1 MTEEVKKEEAMEENS
16 KKSPYN
22 AKVLDAWYTP
32 VTEFKKGTYILS
44 LPSIPLNSFNEKI
57 NAFTN
62 ANIDINAKEYSDW
75 RDVVQNS
82 IEYYTPLSLY
92 QNRFSD
98 EKSLFMQG
106 VEVDENQRLS
116 INNIKFKKTEGELK
130 GEIALLKVTKLLGLG
145 DVFSVP
151 LPHSGIWVTIKPPTE
166 KDLIDFYNTLF
177 REKIVLGRATSGLT
191 LTNFSVYINNR
202 LIDFI
207 LKHIYSVNY
216 SDIPKEKLKDYILI
230 HDLPILAWGFACTIY
245 PNGFEYQRACVNDIE
260 NCTYITKG
268 IINLIKLLWIDNFA
282 LTEAQKKIFSEYRP
296 NKLTVESYKKYIA
309 EHSKVASSFIT
320 LKNDIKIKLRVPT
333 LSEYISDGMN
343 WINMIN
349 NSVESVIFNN
359 ENSEE
364 EKEALLNQYI
374 RSSILRQFSHFV
386 DYIEVDENPIT
397 DRDTINQVLEAFSID
412 DEIREEL
419 TNKILAFKSDTT
431 IALIGI
437 PEYKCPNCQ
446 KEQNEDPINERF
458 SNVIPLDVMNVFF
471 TLLVSRIAKILE
483 RSI

>member
-1 MTEEVKKEEAMEENS
+1 MTEEVKQKEVIKEN
-16 KKSPYN
+16 KEKSPYN
-22 AKVLDAWYTP
+22 AKILDAWYTP
-32 VTEFKKGTYILS
+32 VTEFKKGTYVLS
-44 LPSIPLNSFNEKI
+44 LPSIPLNSFNERI

-75 RDVVQNS
+75 RDVVQSS

-296 NKLTVESYKKYIA
+296 NKLTVESYKTYIA
-309 EHSKVASSFIT
+309 EHNKVISSFIT

-374 RSSILRQFSHFV
+374 RSSILRQVSHFV

-446 KEQNEDPINERF
+446 KEQNEDSINDRF